1 MNFFWSS
8 IVERSVVGL
17 LRLAIRLLHEEE
29 VSSQVLLTLR
39 ILLLMKQNVLQ
50 ACGRQISFGLCELI
64 QTNAS
69 SITSTRDWVTVFT
82 LLECVGA
89 AATPPTVTSG
99 SVAMAS
105 ISKDMHILIIILVEW
120 LMKYLQQVLKNVLLK
135 KRLQNDIQNGK

>member
-1 MNFFWSS
+1 M
-8 IVERSVVGL
+8 ERSVVGL

-29 VSSQVLLTLR
+29 VSSQVLLTIQ

-50 ACGRQISFGLCELI
+50 ACGRQISFGLHELI
-64 QTNAS
+64 RTNAS

-105 ISKDMHILIIILVEW
+105 ISKDMHIFDNHLSGMTHEISSVPVSLKK
-120 LMKYLQQVLKNVLLK
+120 MYFLKNDYRMISK
-135 KRLQNDIQNGK
+135 TANNC